1 MKLLAKF
8 TLVFIV
14 VFGAGG
20 LFASYL
26 SYRFLQD
33 DARDQVLQQAR
44 LMMETMLSARN
55 YTTLQ
60 IKPLLVVQ
68 QEHQR
73 SFLPQTVPAY
83 AATESFNYLRRKYP
97 EYAYKEATLNPT
109 NPRDRATDWEADVIN
124 NFRNRADQR
133 ELIGER
139 NTPTGKYLF
148 LAQPIHAAQP
158 CLECHDTAQAA
169 PEAMVRRYGAANGFG
184 WKLNETVGAQIV
196 SVPFL
201 RSSANGR
208 PRLYQSHDIFGNHRL
223 SQSGGTRPAAA
234 LHHRAPRRP
243 PVEHGRPGQ
252 PRQPGRPRTPRK
264 RQRRNLR
271 PRRLLQS
278 YAQQF
283 GKCVEDAGGALDRR
297 SVEGLHDTQRYV
309 AESV

>member
-8 TLVFIV
+8 TLVFLV

-124 NFRNRADQR
+124 NFRNRADQH

-169 PEAMVRRYGAANGFG
+169 PDAMVRRYGAANGFG

-196 SVPFL
+196 SVPFSVPVQMADRAFTNL
-201 RSSANGR
+201 MTSLGIIALVSLVVLDLLLLFTIVR
-208 PRLYQSHDIFGNHRL
+208 PVARL
-223 SQSGGTRPAAA
+223 SSMADQASLGNLDVPELPVSGKDEISV
-234 LHHRAPRRP
+234 L
-243 PVEHGRPGQ
+243 
-252 PRQPGRPRTPRK
+252 
-264 RQRRNLR
+264 
-271 PRRLLQS
+271 
-278 YAQQF
+278 
-283 GKCVEDAGGALDRR
+283 AGSFNRMRR
-297 SVEGLHDTQRYV
+297 SLVSALKMLEGH
-309 AESV
+309 